1 MPKMTK
7 SGCFTETAKMTYHTK
22 LMFELECGKIL
33 AFITIMMGITA
44 QFRAKHDFKLGG
56 AFALKL
62 IVWH

>member
-1 MPKMTK
+1 MAGMPH
-7 SGCFTETAKMTYHTK
+7 HTK
-22 LMFELECGKIL
+22 LMFGLECGKIL
-33 AFITIMMGITA
+33 AFITIMMGITT